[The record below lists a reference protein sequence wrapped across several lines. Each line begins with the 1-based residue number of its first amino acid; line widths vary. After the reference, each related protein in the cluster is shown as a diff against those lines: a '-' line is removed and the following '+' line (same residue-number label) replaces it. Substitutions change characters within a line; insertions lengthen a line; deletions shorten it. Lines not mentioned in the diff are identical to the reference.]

1 MAIAAFAPSGNG
13 SALAVTTSSGRVD
26 YNGGIGARHVRIHN
40 AGSVTAI
47 VALGGSAVTATIPT
61 GSQNGT
67 GFPIPPGAVEV
78 LASGQSFAAAIT
90 SSGST
95 TLYITPG
102 EGL

>member
-13 SALAVTTSSGRVD
+13 SALAVTTSSARVD

-40 AGSVTAI
+40 AGSVTAF
-47 VALGGSAVTATIPT
+47 VSLGGSAAAATVPT

-67 GFPIPPGAVEV
+67 AFPVPAGAVEV
-78 LASGQSFAAAIT
+78 LASGQSYVAAIT